1 MSEPAKQERKNLF
14 QRRRRGSETAKK
26 KSEKKAS
33 SKIAF
38 RRPYQSTQFVLP
50 IKDFYKGIIITK
62 DGHYVKIIEVKPI
75 AFLMMTP
82 AQQSRIAES
91 FGNVIRVGPTNL
103 QITEMTL
110 PANLSVQLDNLHE
123 AMEKETSEQ
132 CLVVD
137 AEYEKRL
144 LQSQGNG
151 ISRRFFISFEYE
163 KRVKAGQRRNSMD
176 QIVYEMNTIASSIIR
191 QLQGCGND
199 VVVNDPDR
207 FNYYPAEILYSILN
221 RRMAVEESYEDHLSD
236 VYRSYIAH
244 YRKMDVYI
252 PPTEYIAPDTISF
265 RDKKYVVVDGLYY
278 SFYYVPSEG
287 YNPRVL
293 AGWLTPFINSLP
305 GVDINIY
312 FHKVPNADVMTSLR
326 KNQVYSQVD
335 MNSVSFASEAMDN
348 AESTFGASKYLKDG
362 LNNGDTYVEMALMI
376 TITGKDPEAIDTK
389 MDYLNDK
396 AVQSGIRIRPCTYD
410 EERAFFCSL
419 PLGKCDELLFKK
431 AKRNCLATDAG
442 STYPFTTLEINDDNG
457 VLVGDDTKTGS
468 LVILDLFNE
477 ERFINYNVFIQGA
490 SGAGKTYAEL
500 LLALRMRIMHIP
512 VFVLL
517 PEKED
522 EGRRLSSAI
531 DGQFIQLAPGS
542 PNRINIMEI
551 FPMDFEAR
559 RRAALINGEHED
571 SSFLSEK
578 ITALKDWFSLLITDM
593 SIEEKQ
599 LLDKAL
605 VLTYAKFGITENN
618 NSLFDPDDPEHV
630 RYRKMPIISDL
641 QEELFRN
648 PDTHRMANI
657 MEFFTTGSGKSFNG
671 QTNVNLNNEFIC
683 FGLEKMKNEL
693 RPLGLYMAMDF
704 VWSKIRQDPL
714 KNKALFIDE
723 WWALGKDPVCA
734 EYSMQISK
742 LIRAYH
748 GAFIPCTQQLKDIM
762 AVNNGQYGEA
772 LLGNCATRILM
783 RTEENDSIN
792 VQRLLNLTETER
804 EQIVNFKGKGN
815 ALFMTGNTKVTIRF
829 VASPMEHALI
839 TTSQEDQKRIL
850 ASKLKAD
857 NPDAE
862 SDVDDLVILEDE
874 SEYIYLVDDE
884 EYYSRAS

>member
-1 MSEPAKQERKNLF
+1 
-14 QRRRRGSETAKK
+14 
-26 KSEKKAS
+26 
-33 SKIAF
+33 
-38 RRPYQSTQFVLP
+38 
-50 IKDFYKGIIITK
+50 
-62 DGHYVKIIEVKPI
+62 
-75 AFLMMTP
+75 MTP
-82 AQQSRIAES
+82 AQQARVAQA

-103 QITEMTL
+103 QVTEMTL
-110 PANLSVQLDNLHE
+110 PANLSVQLDHLHD
-123 AMEKETSEQ
+123 AMEKETSEK

-137 AEYEKRL
+137 REYESRL
-144 LQSQGNG
+144 IKSQGSG

-163 KRVKAGQRRNSMD
+163 RKAKGLAGRKPTID
-176 QIVYEMNTIASSIIR
+176 QIVYEMNSIAQSIIR
-191 QLQGCGND
+191 QLSVCGND
-199 VVVNDPDR
+199 VVVNDPYR
-207 FNYYPAEILYSILN
+207 LNYYPAEILYSILN
-221 RRMAVEESYEDHLSD
+221 RKKTSDITYEEHLSD
-236 VYRSYIAH
+236 VLGGYYTHYRST
-244 YRKMDVYI
+244 DFYI

-265 RDKKYVVVDGLYY
+265 RDKKFVVIDGLYY
-278 SFYYVPSEG
+278 TFYYIPSDG

-293 AGWLTPFINSLP
+293 AGWLTPFINSQP
-305 GVDINIY
+305 GVDVNIY
-312 FHKVPNADVMTSLR
+312 FHKVPNSDVMTSLR
-326 KNQVYSQVD
+326 KNQVYSQAD
-335 MNSVSFASEAMDN
+335 MGTVSTASEAMDN
-348 AESTFGASKYLKDG
+348 AESSFFASRYLKDG
-362 LNNGDTYVEMALMI
+362 LNNGDTFVEMAIMI
-376 TITGKDPEAIDTK
+376 TVTGETPEAVDTK
-389 MDYLNDK
+389 LDYLNDK
-396 AVQSGIRIRPCTYD
+396 AIQSGIRLRPCTFD
-410 EERAFFCSL
+410 EERAFLSSL
-419 PLGKCDELLFKK
+419 PLGRFDSLLFDK
-431 AKRNCLATDAG
+431 AKRNVLATDAG

-517 PEKED
+517 PEKEE
-522 EGRRLSSAI
+522 EGRRLCTVI
-531 DGQFIQLAPGS
+531 GGQYIQLAPGS
-542 PNRINIMEI
+542 PSRINIMEI
-551 FPMDFEAR
+551 FPMDMEAR
-559 RRAALINGEHED
+559 RRAAMINGEHED

-599 LLDKAL
+599 LLDRAL
-605 VLTYAKFGITENN
+605 VITYEKFGITENN
-618 NSLFDPDDPEHV
+618 NSLFDPTDPERK
-630 RYRKMPIISDL
+630 RYKKMPIISDL
-641 QEELFRN
+641 QKELYSN
-648 PDTHRMANI
+648 PETRRMANI

-671 QTNVNLNNEFIC
+671 QTNVNLNNEFIV

-723 WWALGKDPVCA
+723 WWALGIDPVCA
-734 EYSMQISK
+734 AYSMQISK

-792 VQRLLNLTETER
+792 VQKLLNLTETER

-815 ALFMTGNTKVTIRF
+815 ALFMTGNTKITIRF
-829 VASPMEHALI
+829 VASKMEHALI

-850 ASKLKAD
+850 EEKENENNGIDDYENMEPIVLSDASELVFLM
-857 NPDAE
+857 DAA
-862 SDVDDLVILEDE
+862 
-874 SEYIYLVDDE
+874 EYRNKYL
-884 EYYSRAS
+884 SGKNNAGNTFSNRAS

>member
-1 MSEPAKQERKNLF
+1 MPVTDEKHRS
-14 QRRRRGSETAKK
+14 KK
-26 KSEKKAS
+26 RSGN
-33 SKIAF
+33 KITF
-38 RRPYQSTQFVLP
+38 RRPYQSTQYVLP
-50 IKDFYKGIIITK
+50 IKDFYKGIIVTK

-82 AQQSRIAES
+82 SQQARVAEA
-91 FGNVIRVGPTNL
+91 FGNVIRVGPANL

-110 PANLSVQLDNLHE
+110 PANLTVQLNNLHE
-123 AMEKETSEQ
+123 AMEKETSEE

-144 LQSQGNG
+144 LQSQRSG

-163 KRVKAGQRRNSMD
+163 RRSRAGSRRSSMD
-176 QIVYEMNTIASSIIR
+176 QIVYEMDTIASSIIR
-191 QLQGCGND
+191 QLQACGND
-199 VVVNDPDR
+199 VVIPDPYR
-207 FNYYPAEILYSILN
+207 LNYYPAEILYSILN
-221 RRMAVEESYEDHLSD
+221 RRRSMEETYADHLSE
-236 VYRSYIAH
+236 VYRSYVSH
-244 YRKMDVYI
+244 YKKLEVYV

-278 SFYYVPSEG
+278 SYYYIPSNG

-312 FHKVPNADVMTSLR
+312 FHKTPNAEVMTSLR
-326 KNQVYSQVD
+326 RNQVYSHVD

-348 AESTFGASKYLKDG
+348 AESSFVASKYLKEG
-362 LNNGDTYVEMALMI
+362 LNNGDTYVEMAIMI
-376 TITGKDPEAIDTK
+376 TITGKDPDSIDAK
-389 MDYLNDK
+389 LDYLNDK
-396 AVQSGIRIRPCTYD
+396 AVQSGIRIRPCIYD

-419 PLGKCDELLFKK
+419 PLGKCDELLFRK

-442 STYPFTTLEINDDNG
+442 STYPFTTLEINDENG

-512 VFVLL
+512 VFVIL
-517 PEKED
+517 PEKEE
-522 EGRRLSSAI
+522 EGRRLSNAI
-531 DGQFIQLAPGS
+531 GGQFIQLGPGS
-542 PNRINIMEI
+542 PTRINIMEI

-559 RRAALINGEHED
+559 RKAALINGDHEE

-578 ITALKDWFSLLITDM
+578 ITALKNWFSLWITNM
-593 SIEEKQ
+593 TIEERQ

-605 VLTYAKFGITENN
+605 VLTYARFGITENN
-618 NSLFDPDDPEHV
+618 NSLFDPEDPEHR
-630 RYRKMPIISDL
+630 RYRRMPIISDL

-648 PDTHRMANI
+648 PDTHRLANI
-657 MEFFTTGSGKSFNG
+657 IEFFTTGTGKSFNG
-671 QTNVNLNNEFIC
+671 QTNVNLNNEFIV
-683 FGLEKMKNEL
+683 FGLEKMPHEL

-704 VWSKIRQDPL
+704 VWAKIRQDSL

-762 AVNNGQYGEA
+762 AVRNGQYGEA

-792 VQRLLNLTETER
+792 VQKLLNLTETER
-804 EQIVNFKGKGN
+804 EQIVNFRGKGN
-815 ALFMTGNTKVTIRF
+815 ALFMTGNTKLTIKFR
-829 VASPMEHALI
+829 ASPMEHALI

-850 ASKLKAD
+850 EDKLKSETAVD
-857 NPDAE
+857 REEE
-862 SDVDDLVILEDE
+862 SEAVILEDE
-874 SEYIYLVDDE
+874 SNYIFLADDE
-884 EYYSRAS
+884 EYSKQIFSALS